1 MFGELHPIGAGS
13 VIPLAKTKLL
23 VGRKRHCDIV
33 LSEDHISGEHCELF
47 MDDGI
52 WHVRDFGSSNGTKVN
67 GVRVTN
73 EERLEPD
80 AVVSFGHLGVDS
92 TKYPPNAL
100 EMRILG

>member
-1 MFGELHPIGAGS
+1 MGTRVMLGELHPIGAGS
-13 VIPLAKTKLL
+13 VIPLPKTKLL

-33 LSEDHISGEHCELF
+33 LSEDHISGDHCELF

-52 WHVRDFGSSNGTKVN
+52 WHVRDLGSSNGTKVN

-80 AVVSFGHLGVDS
+80 AVVSFGHLS
-92 TKYPPNAL
+92 YEIKYTP
-100 EMRILG
+100 GK